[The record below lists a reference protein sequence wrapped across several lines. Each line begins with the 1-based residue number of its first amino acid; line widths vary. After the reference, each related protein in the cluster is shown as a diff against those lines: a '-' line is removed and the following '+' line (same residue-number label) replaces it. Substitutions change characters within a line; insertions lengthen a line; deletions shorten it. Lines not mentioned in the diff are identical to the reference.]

1 MMDEQHKDF
10 YNDRLIEEPDAESLE
25 IEDILGDISSSQG
38 NTAEAYKEAQIE
50 LTKVKIKALTE
61 KLQARKEELW
71 SEWNEAFFDEFSEA
85 FAKFKN
91 GLIELHLNDAQL
103 KTLEEKLDAAVNSM
117 QDRLDSM
124 LNDFMNAEEEAENEA

>member
-10 YNDRLIEEPDAESLE
+10 YNDRLIEEPDAESME
-25 IEDILGDISSSQG
+25 IEDVLGDISSSQG
-38 NTAEAYKEAQIE
+38 DVNDAYKEAQIE
-50 LTKVKIKALTE
+50 LTKVKIKSLTE

-71 SEWNEAFFDEFSEA
+71 SEWNEAFFNEFSEA

-117 QDRLDSM
+117 QDRLDGM
-124 LNDFMNAEEEAENEA
+124 LNDFMNEKEEAENEA